1 MDGSEIRRG
10 ATEVEIKRRR
20 KRARSVTVPPKPTAG
35 GASNGEASF
44 GASAGLNPGLTWSPQ
59 GAFTG
64 SNGVHYSADRPVAVT
79 VSDDEKFNKRTL
91 YISERGGKEHI
102 QLPPHVQFSILPP
115 TDKDAREVLSIAGA
129 AGAGKSFI
137 CKEYARR
144 YKQLWKKRD
153 VFVISALNEDKT
165 LDELKFLQRILVR
178 TLVDDPIENA
188 IDAFSDSLCIFDDIE
203 ALVGEERRA
212 VSELLD
218 ALLTLGRHSRTSVIV
233 ASHLPARGKETRLLL
248 SESHRFIVMP
258 HALGFNTLK
267 YLCTTHLG
275 LTPQQIS
282 DLRSV
287 HSRWVCL
294 SKSFPQYQLSSGDA
308 KLLK

>member
-10 ATEVEIKRRR
+10 ATEPEVKRRK
-20 KRARSVTVPPKPTAG
+20 KRARSAAPAEAPSFRGV
-35 GASNGEASF
+35 SNGEAS
-44 GASAGLNPGLTWSPQ
+44 AGGGGGLTPGLTWTPQ
-59 GAFTG
+59 GSFTG
-64 SNGVHYSADRPVAVT
+64 ANGVHYSADRPIAVT
-79 VSDDEKFNKRTL
+79 VSDDEKMNKRTL
-91 YISERGGKEHI
+91 YVSERSGKTHI

-115 TDKDAREVLSIAGA
+115 VDKDAREVLSIAGA

-137 CKEYARR
+137 AREYARR
-144 YKQLWKKRD
+144 YKKMWPKRD
-153 VFVISALNEDKT
+153 VFVVSALNEDKT
-165 LDELKFLQRILVR
+165 LDELKFLQRILVQ
-178 TLVDDPIENA
+178 TLVDDPLTNA
-188 IDAFSDSLCIFDDIE
+188 IDAFSDSLVIFDDIE

-248 SESHRFIVMP
+248 SESHRFVVMP
-258 HALGFNTLK
+258 HALGFHTLR

-275 LTPQQIS
+275 LTPQQIT

-294 SKSFPQYQLSSGDA
+294 SKSFPQYQLSSGDVS
-308 KLLK
+308 LLT